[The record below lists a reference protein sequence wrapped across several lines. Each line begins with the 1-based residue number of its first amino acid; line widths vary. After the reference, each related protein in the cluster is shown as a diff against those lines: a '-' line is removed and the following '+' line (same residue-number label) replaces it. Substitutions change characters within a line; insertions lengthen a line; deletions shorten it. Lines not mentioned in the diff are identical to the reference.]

1 MPTLE
6 TEGENVWLKEM
17 IMPLEWPTNGWAK
30 RSLVFLISGLFAHL
44 IGIVMPSHQVPPQL
58 HVILFLP
65 FHSQFN
71 ASYFTILGPLY
82 IYLGMN
88 EK

>member
-1 MPTLE
+1 MLE
-6 TEGENVWLKEM
+6 TEGENVWLKM
-17 IMPLEWPTNGWAK
+17 IMLLEWPTNGWAK

-44 IGIVMPSHQVPPQL
+44 IGIVMPSHQVLPQL

-71 ASYFTILGPLY
+71 ASLLYPPLY
-82 IYLGMN
+82 IY
-88 EK
+88 